1 MVRGNRMYNIKT
13 LNNISEK
20 GLSLFSKRYE
30 IDTDTDK
37 IDAYLVRSTKM
48 HDMELNQNTLA
59 IARAGAGVN
68 NIPLDKCSEEGIVVF
83 NTPGAN
89 ANAVKELVL
98 TGLLLSSRKLIDG
111 ITWLDEIIDQGQG
124 IPGLV
129 EKKKSAFAGPEIMGK
144 KLGIVGL
151 GAIGVMVANAASSL
165 GMEVSGYDPFI
176 SVQSAWGLS
185 RSIKRCDELDELL
198 SECDYI
204 TIHVPLLED
213 TKHLFDREKF
223 SKMKEGT
230 RILNFSRAA
239 LVNDEDMLAAIDEG
253 KVSCYVTD
261 FPNEKVLGKDGV
273 ISIPHLGASTPE
285 SEENCAV
292 MAVNQLTDYLENG
305 NITNSVNYPNCSLG
319 KCKSLCRLTI
329 HHKNQPAMVGKITN
343 VFADLNVNIADMNN
357 RSKGIYA
364 YTAMDLDTYIDDNVV
379 DKLRQIESIIKVR
392 LIRS

>member
-1 MVRGNRMYNIKT
+1 MYYIKT
-13 LNNISEK
+13 LNKISEK
-20 GLSLFSKRYE
+20 GLTLFNQQYE
-30 IDTDTDK
+30 IDGDTENV
-37 IDAYLVRSTKM
+37 DAYLVRSTKM
-48 HDMELNQNTLA
+48 HDMELNRNTLA

-98 TGLLLSSRKLIDG
+98 TGLLLASRKVVDG
-111 ITWLDEIIDQGQG
+111 ITWVEEIKDQEES

-144 KLGIVGL
+144 KLGVVGL

-165 GMEVSGYDPFI
+165 GMEVRGFDPFI

-185 RSIKRCDELDELL
+185 RSIIRCNELDELL

-204 TIHVPLLED
+204 TIHVPLLND
-213 TKHLFDREKF
+213 TKHMFDREKF
-223 SKMKEGT
+223 SKMKAGV

-239 LVNDEDMLAAIDEG
+239 LVKDEDIITAINDG

-292 MAVNQLTDYLENG
+292 MAVNELTDYLENG
-305 NITNSVNYPNCSLG
+305 NITNSVNYPSCSLG
-319 KCKSLCRLTI
+319 KRKSLCRLTI

-343 VFADLNVNIADMNN
+343 VLADLNVNIADMNN
-357 RSKGIYA
+357 RSKGTYA
-364 YTAMDLDTYIDDNVV
+364 YTAMDLDTSVDDSIA
-379 DKLRQIESIIKVR
+379 DKLRQIEGIIKVR
-392 LIRS
+392 LIV